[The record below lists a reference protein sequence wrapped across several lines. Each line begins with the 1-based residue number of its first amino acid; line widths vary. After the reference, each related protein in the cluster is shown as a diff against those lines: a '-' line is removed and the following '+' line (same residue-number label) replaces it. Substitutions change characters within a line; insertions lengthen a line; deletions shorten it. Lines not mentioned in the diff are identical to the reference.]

1 MVRLLCWA
9 RHTEFMPEHTIHLIE
24 VEKVI
29 DTLRPALHMDGGDVE
44 LVDVDD
50 EGFIYL
56 KMQGACVG
64 CPMSQ
69 ATLVLGIENE
79 LRAQLG
85 DQVAGVIS
93 V

>member
-1 MVRLLCWA
+1 MSESAIPL
-9 RHTEFMPEHTIHLIE
+9 PD

-29 DTLRPALHMDGGDVE
+29 DTLRPMIHMDGGDVE
-44 LVDVDD
+44 LVDVDE

-56 KMQGACVG
+56 RMQGACVG

-85 DQVAGVIS
+85 DAVAGVIS
-93 V
+93 VD